1 VGLVT
6 TVGSARR
13 AAAPR
18 LARLAAVLATL
29 LAVGALWLVAAP
41 TAGAHALLVSS
52 NPASGSSLTQ
62 LPKAVTA
69 TFSESVVPRLSS
81 LQVVDASGRVVAGD
95 SHAEPGDVTLTVA
108 VPPLLSG
115 VYTVR
120 WKTVSS
126 DDGHVANGSFT
137 FGVGPLAYAAM
148 SGPEPQLESAPSSA
162 SVPIVAGQ
170 WIFDVGL
177 GLLVG
182 GCWIAGYQSPLG
194 QRRPLILAMCGA
206 GTLVAG
212 LAVTG
217 WAQAR
222 ADRIGLGQLAG
233 TSLGLGL
240 IVQAVPG
247 VGAAAGAA
255 AALFTRDRARRVLV
269 QGGLWLAAA
278 AALGHVL
285 TSHAASGS
293 HADVELFLQWLH
305 VASFATWI
313 GGLAVLLASIGVEA
327 SPAKAAVVRRF
338 SRVAG
343 YSLAALCV
351 SGALR
356 ALDEVGAW
364 RALVD
369 TLFGRLVLLK
379 IGLVGVLALLG
390 AYNRF
395 RSVPAAGT
403 SLKKLR
409 RTGSVELGVAALALV
424 AAATLSSSL
433 PPALAQAAPVAAVPP
448 HTVVY
453 GTADGFRA
461 SLEVSPGYPGP
472 NRFTLRLFDATSG
485 KPVPATGSTT
495 ADLVLSPIVQA
506 SADEAANLA
515 LARAVDGSMTAIGD
529 GLTLTGQWKISAD
542 LRIFGRTVVVPFDLD
557 CAPSPTQVSEMTMGR
572 MTMAYGIQLAG
583 GRQLEAYL
591 TPGHPGALHLD
602 FTDRRNSPIALA
614 GPPVVTYNAQGSAD
628 SQSLAM
634 QAMGTTALNL
644 GEYFGALTYGSGHW
658 DFRVTATAADGTK
671 LSTSF
676 VLSVS

>member
-1 VGLVT
+1 M
-6 TVGSARR
+6 
-13 AAAPR
+13 
-18 LARLAAVLATL
+18 LATL
-29 LAVGALWLVAAP
+29 LAVGALWLAAAP
-41 TAGAHALLVSS
+41 SADAHALLVSS
-52 NPASGSSLTQ
+52 NPAAGTSLSQ

-69 TFSESVVPRLSS
+69 TFSESVVPGLSS
-81 LQVVDASGRVVAGD
+81 LQVLDASGRVVAGD

-108 VPPLLSG
+108 LPALLSG

-148 SGPEPQLESAPSSA
+148 SGPEPALVSAPSSA
-162 SVPIVAGQ
+162 TVPVVAGQ

-182 GCWIAGYQSPLG
+182 GCWIAGYESVLG
-194 QRRPLILAMCGA
+194 QRRPLILALCGA
-206 GTLVAG
+206 GTLIAG
-212 LAVTG
+212 LVVTG

-222 ADRIGLGQLAG
+222 ADQIGLGQLAG

-240 IVQAVPG
+240 FVQAVPG
-247 VGAAAGAA
+247 VGAAACAA
-255 AALFTRDRARRVLV
+255 VALFTRDRVRRSLIHV
-269 QGGLWLAAA
+269 GLWLAAA

-293 HADVELFLQWLH
+293 SADVELFLQWLH

-313 GGLAVLLASIGVEA
+313 GGLAVLLASLGVEA

-351 SGALR
+351 SGVLR

-369 TLFGRLVLLK
+369 TLFGRLVLIK

-403 SLKKLR
+403 SLKRLR
-409 RTGSVELGVAALALV
+409 RVGTVELGVAALALV

-433 PPALAQAAPVAAVPP
+433 PPALAQAAPVAAVAP

-453 GTADGFRA
+453 GTADGIRA

-472 NRFTLRLFDATSG
+472 NRFTLRLFDAASG
-485 KPVPATGSTT
+485 KPVPATGSTD
-495 ADLVLSPIVQA
+495 ADLVLSPVVQT
-506 SADEAANLA
+506 SADAAAGKLA
-515 LARAVDGSMTAIGD
+515 LATAVDGSMTAIGD
-529 GLTLTGQWKISAD
+529 QLTLTGQWKISAE
-542 LRIFGRTVVVPFDLD
+542 LRIAGRNVVVPFDLD

-572 MTMAYGIQLAG
+572 MTIAYGIQLSG

-602 FTDRRNSPIALA
+602 FTDRRNSPIALV
-614 GPPVVTYNAQGSAD
+614 GPPAVTYNAEGSSD
-628 SQSLAM
+628 SRDLAM
-634 QAMGTTALNL
+634 QAMGTSALYL
-644 GEYFGALTYGSGHW
+644 GEYYGALTYGSGHW

-671 LSTSF
+671 LSASF
-676 VLSVS
+676 TLTVS